1 MATVV
6 FYEKLNCVNNT
17 RQKKLLSEA
26 GHEVIA
32 KDLLSEAWDEANLL
46 LFFKGLAV
54 ADWFNRSAP
63 QVKSG
68 EVMPEKVSAKQA
80 LTLMIA
86 NPLLIRRPLMQVNQ
100 DYRVGFDVESVQ
112 NWIGLQPSSE
122 QETDLE
128 SCPRKDSQ
136 HVCH

>member
-6 FYEKLNCVNNT
+6 FYEKPNCMNNT

-26 GHEVIA
+26 GHTVIA
-32 KDLLSEAWDEANLL
+32 KDLLSEAWDEASLL
-46 LFFKGLAV
+46 LFFKGLSV

-68 EVMPEKVSAKQA
+68 EVIPEKVSAKQA
-80 LTLMIA
+80 LELMIA

-100 DYRVGFDVESVQ
+100 DYRVGFDVETVQ
-112 NWIGLQPSSE
+112 NWIGLQP
-122 QETDLE
+122 QQQVTDLE
-128 SCPRKDSQ
+128 SCPRKDSE